1 MGLVDL
7 DSLWRLENLTYIFLS
22 HNKLTVM
29 EGEGSNSSSTY
40 LSQLVHLE
48 LASCNIAKI
57 PNLLMHLNH
66 VKYLDLSSN
75 KISGDVPKRI
85 CSLAWDSIHLLS
97 RSIIPQLFWILVT
110 IGLRGKFLCRSRQL
124 NSWTIQII
132 HSLPFF
138 KASHY
143 NLATLVILGCQTII

>member
-7 DSLWRLENLTYIFLS
+7 DSLWRLENLIYLFLS

-29 EGEGSNSSSTY
+29 EGEGTNSSSTY

-57 PNLLMHLNH
+57 PNLLMRLNH

-85 CSLAWDSIHLLS
+85 CSLAQDSIHLLS
-97 RSIIPQLFWILVT
+97 RSIIP
-110 IGLRGKFLCRSRQL
+110 
-124 NSWTIQII
+124 
-132 HSLPFF
+132 
-138 KASHY
+138 
-143 NLATLVILGCQTII
+143 